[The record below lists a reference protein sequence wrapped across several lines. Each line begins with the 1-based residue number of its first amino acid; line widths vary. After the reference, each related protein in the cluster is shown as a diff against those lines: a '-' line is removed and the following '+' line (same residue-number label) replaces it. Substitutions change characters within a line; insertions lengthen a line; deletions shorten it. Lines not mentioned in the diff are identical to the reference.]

1 MHVMLP
7 LGFLIFAVGAFRAQ
21 TPRDEAV
28 RAATDAVSA
37 KAGVP
42 AGDLRVVSVT
52 EATWRDS
59 SLGCPERGQ
68 VYAPALVGGFKVTLQ
83 GGGTRYDVH
92 TAGGRAIVCDSGA
105 PAAKAPNEALRP
117 ALDAGSQARRQLG
130 SRLGIAPADLA
141 IKRIR
146 AWRALDGPC
155 EPPAGVTQA
164 GATFLVELTREERL
178 YRYRATRDAAWPCP
192 DVTAPGEQKRF

>member
-1 MHVMLP
+1 MLP
-7 LGFLIFAVGAFRAQ
+7 LGFWILAVGALRAQ
-21 TPRDEAV
+21 APRDEAV
-28 RAATDAVSA
+28 RAATEAVSA

-42 AGDLRVVSVT
+42 AGDLQVVSVT

-68 VYAPALVGGFKVTLQ
+68 VYTPALVDGFRVTLE
-83 GGGTRYDVH
+83 GGGTRYDVR

-105 PAAKAPNEALRP
+105 PAAKAPNEAVRP
-117 ALDAGSQARRQLG
+117 ALDAGSHARSHLG
-130 SRLGIAPADLA
+130 NRLGIAPADLV

-155 EPPAGVTQA
+155 EPPAGVTLK
-164 GATFLVELTREERL
+164 GATFLVELSREERL
-178 YRYRATRDAAWPCP
+178 YRYRATRDTAWPCP
-192 DVTAPGEQKRF
+192 DAAAPGEQKRF